1 MKTQD
6 LLLIGGLGLAA
17 YLLLRKTEQPQQQQP
32 QPPVYYTPPLYVQS
46 TSNNGFGIDDVL
58 ASAPDIINSIKDL
71 FGGGGKQN
79 KGNVVNTQYSIEI

>member
-32 QPPVYYTPPLYVQS
+32 QPPVYYTPPYVQS

>member
-32 QPPVYYTPPLYVQS
+32 QPPVYYTPPYVQS

-58 ASAPDIINSIKDL
+58 ASAPDIINLIKDL